1 MTPLVSSTGGI
12 MRGSRKILGLGI
24 LGFVFLMVA
33 CSSTSTFSAYE
44 RNIVTGKQLLRQ
56 GEYPEARDAFLK
68 ASAAERR
75 PEALALAA
83 TATYELNDLQAT
95 AQYLAEAE
103 RAGRPDTSYFRITG
117 YKALVLLKE
126 GNKEEGLK
134 VLGDYIQAFAKVSN
148 PDTLPEVEY
157 MWKKGTVDLPRLEQL
172 IAQQV
177 TKYENIMDWSAKT
190 KTGTFDR
197 NAGAI
202 SN

>member
-1 MTPLVSSTGGI
+1 

-24 LGFVFLMVA
+24 LGFVFLMAA
-33 CSSTSTFSAYE
+33 CSSTSTFTTYQ
-44 RNIVTGKQLLRQ
+44 RDIVTGKQLLRQ
-56 GEYPEARDAFLK
+56 GDYPEARDAFLK
-68 ASAAERR
+68 ASATDRR

-83 TATYELNDLQAT
+83 TATYKLNDLQAT

-103 RAGRPDTSYFRITG
+103 RAGKPGTSYFRITG

-157 MWKKGTVDLPRLEQL
+157 MWKKGTVDLPRLERL
-172 IAQQV
+172 IDRQV
-177 TKYENIMDWSAKT
+177 TKYEDAVDWFAKT
-190 KTGTFDR
+190 NTGPFDR

-202 SN
+202 GR

>member
-1 MTPLVSSTGGI
+1 MA
-12 MRGSRKILGLGI
+12 
-24 LGFVFLMVA
+24 A
-33 CSSTSTFSAYE
+33 CSSTSTFTTYE
-44 RNIVTGKQLLRQ
+44 RDIVTGKQLLRQ
-56 GEYPEARDAFLK
+56 GDYPGARDIFQK

-83 TATYELNDLQAT
+83 TASYKLNDLEA
-95 AQYLAEAE
+95 AARYIAEAE
-103 RAGRPDTSYFRITG
+103 RAGRPNTSYFRITG

-157 MWKKGTVDLPRLEQL
+157 MWKKGTVDLPRLERL
-172 IAQQV
+172 IDRQV
-177 TKYENIMDWSAKT
+177 TKYEDAVDWFAKT
-190 KTGTFDR
+190 NTGPFDR

-202 SN
+202 GR

>member
-1 MTPLVSSTGGI
+1 M
-12 MRGSRKILGLGI
+12 MRGSRNILGLGI

-33 CSSTSTFSAYE
+33 CSSTSTFTAYQ
-44 RNIVTGKQLLRQ
+44 RDVVTGKQLLRQ
-56 GEYPEARDAFLK
+56 GDYPEARDAFLK

-83 TATYELNDLQAT
+83 TATYGLNDLQGT

-103 RAGRPDTSYFRITG
+103 RAGKAGNSYFRITG

-134 VLGDYIQAFAKVSN
+134 VLGDYVQAFAKVSN

-172 IAQQV
+172 IARQV
-177 TKYENIMDWSAKT
+177 TKYEDAMDWFAKT
-190 KTGTFDR
+190 NTGPLDR
-197 NAGAI
+197 NSGAMG
-202 SN
+202 SSP

>member
-1 MTPLVSSTGGI
+1 
-12 MRGSRKILGLGI
+12 MRGSRNILGLGI

-33 CSSTSTFSAYE
+33 CSSTSTFTAYE
-44 RNIVTGKQLLRQ
+44 RNMVTGKQLLRQ
-56 GEYPEARDAFLK
+56 GDYPEARDAFLK

-83 TATYELNDLQAT
+83 TATYGLNDLQGT

-103 RAGRPDTSYFRITG
+103 RAGKPGNSYFRITG
-117 YKALVLLKE
+117 YKALVLLKD
-126 GNKEEGLK
+126 GKKEEGLK
-134 VLGDYIQAFAKVSN
+134 VLGDYIQVFAKVYN

-177 TKYENIMDWSAKT
+177 TKYENVLDWTAKT
-190 KTGTFDR
+190 NTGPLDR

-202 SN
+202 GP